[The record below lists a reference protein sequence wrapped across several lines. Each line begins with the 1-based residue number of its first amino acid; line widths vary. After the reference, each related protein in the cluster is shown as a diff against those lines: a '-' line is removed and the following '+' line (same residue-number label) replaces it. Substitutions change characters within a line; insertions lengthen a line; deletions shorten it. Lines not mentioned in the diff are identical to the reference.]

1 MERATQKSKASSIEI
16 DHVMPGADVIQVGD
30 EQIALGFPEEVVKAW
45 TGAGKKITA
54 WLIPDVRCAPSGI
67 VQWALEFPL
76 YQALFVQGAFAQRR
90 KVTVL
95 VHERDWPDVV
105 AYLRLTLLG
114 LTRQEMEAVG
124 VAPESAAALAAE
136 GEHLALKHP
145 DGRIAQVE
153 DFLAPRFFDA
163 EGVVEHAGLRIKSHG
178 ENTYSFFT
186 EVDRLEEHRLDT
198 DVEQVPPYA
207 RPLTPASTPVL
218 PQPFEVITLGA
229 SHGFDA
235 NGPCSNLV
243 VQANGRFFVV
253 DCGPYIRATL
263 QHAGLAIN
271 QISGVIIT
279 HAHEDHAVGL
289 SALLGL
295 THRLS
300 LFVTRETAAIL
311 RRKLAILNPT
321 MSSPATLLD
330 DTCDVV
336 YVTPG
341 EELDH
346 LGLHLRFHYTMH
358 SIPCTGVELSVRDAG
373 VERRALIVGDNNSR
387 VNIERAAR
395 EGVLS
400 PARLDAL
407 HALYR
412 WRGDLVI
419 ADAGAGMI
427 HGEAGDFRDSP
438 ARNVIYVH
446 SAALAEEERHLY
458 TLAEP
463 GHRYTLAAEHRRPG
477 PLERG
482 IAHKA
487 LVQAFAAVDGDWL
500 NALLD
505 EAEAESVNRGQVVVR
520 QQDRTDDLFVV
531 LTGELAVLAAR
542 DGHVARLAEIHAGEV
557 FGEMAAINE
566 APRTATVIASTP
578 ARLLRVPGGTWR
590 RFAWATELV
599 PSLPD
604 VWRKRADLER
614 VGIFAAASV
623 TTKNA
628 LARQAVRRTV
638 APGATLI
645 REGSPSTTVY
655 VLVQGRVQVY
665 RASAPLLVG
674 GAPVILDPG
683 TLIGERAPFLQQPRN
698 SSIVTLDECEVL
710 AVRGAD
716 FKQIVQRSPQLLC
729 RISQVVRQRQA
740 A

>member
-1 MERATQKSKASSIEI
+1 MERATPKSQNAIEI

-45 TGAGKKITA
+45 TRGGKKITA
-54 WLIPDVRCAPSGI
+54 WLIPDVRCAHSGI
-67 VQWALEFPL
+67 VQWSLEFPL
-76 YQALFVQGAFAQRR
+76 YHALFIQGAFAQQR
-90 KVTVL
+90 KITVL

-114 LTRQEMEAVG
+114 LTRQEMEAAG
-124 VAPESAAALAAE
+124 VAPERSATLAAE
-136 GEHLALKHP
+136 CEHLALKHP

-153 DFLAPRFFDA
+153 DFLAPRYFDA
-163 EGVVEHAGLRIKSHG
+163 EGVVEHGGLRIKSHG
-178 ENTYSFFT
+178 DNTYSFFT
-186 EVDRLEEHRLDT
+186 DSDRVEEYHLDAEA
-198 DVEQVPPYA
+198 EQAPPYA
-207 RPLTPASTPVL
+207 RPLTPPSTPVL

-229 SHGFDA
+229 SHGFDP

-295 THRLS
+295 THRLT

-321 MSSPATLLD
+321 VSSPATLLD
-330 DTCDVV
+330 DTCDLV
-336 YVTPG
+336 YATPG
-341 EELDH
+341 EEIEH
-346 LGLHLRFHYTMH
+346 LGLRLRFHYTMH
-358 SIPCTGVELSVRDAG
+358 SIPCAGVELSLRDAG
-373 VERRALIVGDNNSR
+373 VERRVLIVGDNNSR
-387 VNIERAAR
+387 ANIERASR
-395 EGVLS
+395 EGWLS
-400 PARLDAL
+400 PSRLADL
-407 HALYR
+407 MALYS

-427 HGEAGDFRDSP
+427 HGKASDFRDSP
-438 ARNVIYVH
+438 ARSVVYVH
-446 SAALAEEERHLY
+446 AAALPDEERHLY

-463 GHRYTLAAEHRRPG
+463 GHRYTLAAERRRPS

-487 LVQAFAAVDGDWL
+487 LVQAFAAVDNDWL

-505 EAEAESVNRGQVVVR
+505 EAEAESVNRGQIVVR
-520 QQDRTDDLFVV
+520 QNDRGADLFVA

-542 DGHVARLAEIHAGEV
+542 DGRAARLAEIHAGEV

-566 APRTATVIASTP
+566 APRSATVIASTP
-578 ARLLRVPGGTWR
+578 ARLLRVPGGIWR
-590 RFAWATELV
+590 RFARATELV

-604 VWRKRADLER
+604 VWRRRGDLER
-614 VGIFAAASV
+614 VGILAAASV
-623 TTKNA
+623 TTKTA
-628 LARQAVRRTV
+628 LARRAVRRTV

-665 RASAPLLVG
+665 RGAAPLLVK

-683 TLIGERAPFLQQPRN
+683 TLIGETAPFLQQPRN
-698 SSIVTLDECEVL
+698 ASIVTLDECEVL
-710 AVRGAD
+710 ALRGAD